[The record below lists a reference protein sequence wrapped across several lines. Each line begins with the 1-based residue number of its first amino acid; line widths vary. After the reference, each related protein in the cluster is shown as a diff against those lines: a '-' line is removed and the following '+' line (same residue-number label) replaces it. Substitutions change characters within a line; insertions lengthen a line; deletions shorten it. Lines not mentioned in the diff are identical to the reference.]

1 MNCWMIILGQEY
13 NKIANWPVTNMRS
26 EEGDTS
32 RKIEFP
38 TELAQPLSSTF
49 SIKLILD
56 WSIQKVVQRCLS
68 EVHNVF
74 LRVQMKSS
82 SSSLLS

>member
-1 MNCWMIILGQEY
+1 
-13 NKIANWPVTNMRS
+13 MRS

-38 TELAQPLSSTF
+38 TELAQALSSTF

-56 WSIQKVVQRCLS
+56 WIIQKVVQRCLS

-74 LRVQMKSS
+74 LGSKWKEAK
-82 SSSLLS
+82 LLSVCK